1 MPPSAQAMH
10 PRPLGHVMAAMR
22 GAPSGALG
30 SLIPGLLTRA

>member
-1 MPPSAQAMH
+1 MPPSVQATQL
-10 PRPLGHVMAAMR
+10 RPLGYVMAAMR